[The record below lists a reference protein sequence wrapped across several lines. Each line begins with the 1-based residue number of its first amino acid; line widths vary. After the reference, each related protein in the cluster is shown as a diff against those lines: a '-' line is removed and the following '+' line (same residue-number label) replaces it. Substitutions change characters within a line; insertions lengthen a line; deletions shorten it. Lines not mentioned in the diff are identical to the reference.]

1 MASDI
6 YNELEDLPFSSLNNY
21 SFELEMYELSH
32 GRVNFEADRL
42 LNLKLNPLHYNQQY
56 TSTLTSNLDPDSN
69 FLNDLNYYTESSVNS
84 ILRRNNQSQSDPCLP
99 FMHLNI
105 TCLSSRI
112 YFRL

>member
-6 YNELEDLPFSSLNNY
+6 YNELEDLPFSSLDND

-42 LNLKLNPLHYNQQY
+42 LNLKLNPLHCNQQY

-69 FLNDLNYYTESSVNS
+69 FLND
-84 ILRRNNQSQSDPCLP
+84 
-99 FMHLNI
+99 
-105 TCLSSRI
+105 
-112 YFRL
+112 